1 MIERDELWSRSK
13 NLISKKDDQER
24 INHCNFDLTNYDQPE
39 KKYEHVFKLPTI
51 GTDTSID

>member
-51 GTDTSID
+51 GPDTSID